1 MVALTVS
8 HFSWMESVAA
18 RRVGN
23 LPALLR
29 PGPRRRGIC
38 LIRVSEA
45 RNASYF
51 LANFLTTFLFLLN
64 FLRPSTSFQSMP
76 MASAF
81 STWTALPRTQIFM
94 FGRGMTGS
102 LKVPEKRLPL
112 ASLPS
117 TVMVLPSAYARQ
129 SAIPLLRMS
138 VSIL

>member
-51 LANFLTTFLFLLN
+51 LANFLTTFLVSLN
-64 FLRPSTSFQSMP
+64 LRF
-76 MASAF
+76 
-81 STWTALPRTQIFM
+81 
-94 FGRGMTGS
+94 
-102 LKVPEKRLPL
+102 LPL
-112 ASLPS
+112 
-117 TVMVLPSAYARQ
+117 TVLPLISMLSPAEYARQ
-129 SAIPLLRMS
+129 SAMALL
-138 VSIL
+138 